1 MGKLSSKKRGRVNRY
16 KNNVN
21 KNSEHEY
28 QVEAIVDKRVHGKKI
43 EYLLKWQ
50 GYSSTDNTWEDVSR
64 LNCPDLIREFE
75 ERSKVK
81 NNQRKSSPRKR
92 STSTKAKNTNMHE
105 TDEDYRSDTDQSMD
119 TENDVESTGNYEDT
133 RMATRN
139 SPRKKVNTD
148 SSMED
153 SSSSSRRHSSRKT
166 ADQTKTRITT
176 MYQSTDNNNDEVDNV
191 IEEIVPPSPKRK
203 KTSNEKPILVLE
215 ETKFPNEIASPQKTP
230 TRECN
235 VSEPTTINLC
245 LHISPSSS
253 SSISVA
259 LNDNDNNNNPS
270 GKVSTNIQT
279 SEQDIDESDR
289 VDKIEAV
296 RYARDEIAFRI
307 KLINENRSQ
316 WISARVANRKYPQ
329 AIIAFWEN
337 HVQFI

>member
-1 MGKLSSKKRGRVNRY
+1 MVKLSSRKRRRESKY

-21 KNSEHEY
+21 DNSEHEY
-28 QVEAIVDKRVHGKKI
+28 QVEAIVDKRVRGRKI

-50 GYSSTDNTWEDVSR
+50 GYSSADNTWEDVSR

-75 ERSKVK
+75 ERSKVT

-105 TDEDYRSDTDQSMD
+105 TDEDYLSGTDQSMD
-119 TENDVESTGNYEDT
+119 TENDVESTGNDEDT

-139 SPRKKVNTD
+139 SPRKKVNTE
-148 SSMED
+148 SSMDD
-153 SSSSSRRHSSRKT
+153 SSSTRRHSTRKT

-176 MYQSTDNNNDEVDNV
+176 MYQSTNNNNDEVDNV
-191 IEEIVPPSPKRK
+191 IEEIVPSSPKRK
-203 KTSNEKPILVLE
+203 KTSNEKPILVLD
-215 ETKFPNEIASPQKTP
+215 ETNFSNEIVSPQKTP
-230 TRECN
+230 TKEFN

-259 LNDNDNNNNPS
+259 LNDNDNNNNPN

-329 AIIAFWEN
+329 AVIAFWEN